1 MKTPLTPLVGQSRS
15 LRWPWEKA
23 PGLAAI
29 RLSVMARERD
39 RWALGSTLPV
49 EAGPVQGIGGRGV
62 DLPRG

>member
-1 MKTPLTPLVGQSRS
+1 M
-15 LRWPWEKA
+15 A

-49 EAGPVQGIGGRGV
+49 EAGWVFGLLSAIGIAVERHVLVVAFAFVGAIEYSGW
-62 DLPRG
+62 